1 MNGIRILE
9 VAEHT
14 FVPAASAVLADW
26 GADVV
31 KVEHVTRGDAMR
43 GLAATGV
50 MNFGDAD
57 APHVLLEHSNRG
69 KRSIGLDLSTPEG
82 LEVLYSLAKHADV
95 FLTNKLP
102 KVLKSLKI
110 EVEDIRAHNPKII
123 YVRGTGYG
131 PLGPDADRGG
141 YDILGYWCRSG
152 LAVANT
158 PVELTDRIN
167 SQPGPAYGDSI
178 GAMTIAGG
186 ISAALLHRE
195 RTGEAKVVDVSLMA
209 TGMWA
214 MGAGIALSLQ
224 MGFPFK
230 QPPPNRSMLRNP
242 LVSGYKTKDDRFIFL
257 SCLQGFQYWPDMC
270 RVIGRPELVEDERFN
285 SHPNLT
291 ANAVAAADILDEVFA
306 SKTFEEWKAL
316 LSDFKGQ
323 WAPVQDSME
332 VAEDPQTIA
341 NGYIVGA
348 ENSQGKPYKL
358 VATPVQFDGKPSQPR
373 RAPDFNEHGDEILA
387 DLLGMDWDTIV
398 DLKVKGVVA

>member
-69 KRSIGLDLSTPEG
+69 KRSIGLNLSTPEG